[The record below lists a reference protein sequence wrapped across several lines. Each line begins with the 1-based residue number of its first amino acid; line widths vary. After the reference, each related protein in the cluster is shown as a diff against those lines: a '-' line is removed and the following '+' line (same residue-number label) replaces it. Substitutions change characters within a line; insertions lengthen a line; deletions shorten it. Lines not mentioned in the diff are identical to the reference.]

1 MLSPGSSGTGALLWG
16 YLQIVII
23 VVQSVPSLQPISLFA
38 SEKKCLLVDK
48 GKGRKGHPSH
58 ETFFQENA
66 LSLPITTET
75 CARFREIL
83 KAGVKE
89 FGEVR
94 MFGRNVWTEGRLRS
108 YVWLKF
114 PAR

>member
-1 MLSPGSSGTGALLWG
+1 M
-16 YLQIVII
+16 
-23 VVQSVPSLQPISLFA
+23 
-38 SEKKCLLVDK
+38 CLLVHKREKVSSESRDFFR
-48 GKGRKGHPSH
+48 GKFTKI
-58 ETFFQENA
+58 FF
-66 LSLPITTET
+66 LPITTET

-89 FGEVR
+89 FGEVSVL
-94 MFGRNVWTEGRLRS
+94 GRNVWTEGRLRS